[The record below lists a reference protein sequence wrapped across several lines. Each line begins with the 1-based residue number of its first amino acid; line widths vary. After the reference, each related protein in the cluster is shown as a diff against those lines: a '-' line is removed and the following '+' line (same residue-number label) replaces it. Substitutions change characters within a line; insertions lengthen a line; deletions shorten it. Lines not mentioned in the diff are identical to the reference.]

1 MRNYKEFEDLY
12 MMTSCKN
19 VDPWAL
25 LVWPRT
31 WVALWVSRR
40 HQTAPRLNWALSRTK
55 VTMCA
60 RLRADSTDLAATKK
74 LRNVSSCWSPT
85 VLGSN

>member
-1 MRNYKEFEDLY
+1 MRNYEKFEDLY
-12 MMTSCKN
+12 ILISCKN
-19 VDPWAL
+19 IDPWAL

-60 RLRADSTDLAATKK
+60 RLRADSPDLAATKK
-74 LRNVSSCWSPT
+74 LRNVSSA
-85 VLGSN
+85 VL